1 LNELSNLRDLICQKK
16 EIISTIRFGK
26 RELEQDRVKQK
37 LNSLTTRHRCLQER
51 LMGDRT
57 HVHLV
62 MNTDRLSFSEA
73 MRIGRRLAD
82 IAIAIDRVVVNK
94 VRKGDRIS
102 AIGEVFDADR
112 ISVLPLYEQELV
124 GLGVLQAYVGMQH
137 KAFDAFMPG
146 SGC

>member
-1 LNELSNLRDLICQKK
+1 VIQFSPGLEEYALMLAFEDVLRRGANTDVIIYDMAPTALSLRFFSLPGVSLVWLNKLSNVCDLICQKK

-37 LNSLTTRHRCLQER
+37 LNSLATRHRCLQ
-51 LMGDRT
+51 
-57 HVHLV
+57 V
-62 MNTDRLSFSEA
+62 
-73 MRIGRRLAD
+73 
-82 IAIAIDRVVVNK
+82 
-94 VRKGDRIS
+94 
-102 AIGEVFDADR
+102 
-112 ISVLPLYEQELV
+112 YEQELV